1 MKISQASGREVAKTL
16 KCGALFWYRKTGVS
30 QNSTAARGDTG
41 ALASRSPPGWG
52 GMNPSCK
59 ALGHKNIDLNKAIQ

>member
-16 KCGALFWYRKTGVS
+16 KFGALFWYRKTGVS
-30 QNSTAARGDTG
+30 QNSTAACGDTG
-41 ALASRSPPGWG
+41 ALASGSLPAWG

-59 ALGHKNIDLNKAIQ
+59 ALAHKNIDLNKVIP